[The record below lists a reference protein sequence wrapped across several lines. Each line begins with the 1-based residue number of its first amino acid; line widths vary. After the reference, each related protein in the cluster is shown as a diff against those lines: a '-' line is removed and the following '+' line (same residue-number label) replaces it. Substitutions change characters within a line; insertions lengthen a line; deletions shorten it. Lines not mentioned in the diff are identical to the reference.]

1 MLHRCMKKT
10 FKALHRNV
18 ISIIFNAHPISN
30 TFKKTLKT
38 SEQGFWVMA
47 WSYDWGYG

>member
-1 MLHRCMKKT
+1 MKKKT

-30 TFKKTLKT
+30 TFLKKTLKT